1 MFWSYHLL
9 KFWFPWLH
17 IFGLNIRNVLKMG
30 SDCQIFASFR
40 ARIIIFS
47 DIKHIIKLKE
57 IPRNEVNWCIKLAPN
72 DLLILQML
80 I

>member
-1 MFWSYHLL
+1 
-9 KFWFPWLH
+9 
-17 IFGLNIRNVLKMG
+17 MG

-57 IPRNEVNWCIKLAPN
+57 IPRNGFNQCIEIAPN
-72 DLLILQML
+72 DL
-80 I
+80 